1 MRSSIFMTRQLDAR
15 DTSLNKF
22 LNALEQDAFVITTE
36 LTPPKGTDLS
46 GLFDKADMLK
56 ERVTAFNL
64 TESHAARMAMDPV
77 AVGRLL
83 LDRGLEPIVQMTS
96 RDKNRIAIQASML
109 GAAALGIRNLVFM
122 GGDPPKNGDHPDAKP
137 VFDMFA
143 SQLLE
148 AALALNSGR
157 DFMGNALNAPTDFYV
172 GAVVNPGAADIA
184 TEIENAHRKADAG
197 ASFFQTQA
205 IYDTD
210 SFLRFMDAA
219 KLSQPVL
226 AGIIP
231 IKSVKMARYMNEK
244 IPGVDIPEV
253 LVERIG
259 DAGEDTKR
267 VAEISIEIAASTI
280 KQLKGFC
287 RGVHIMAIGW
297 EDNIPFILDSA
308 GVRPSP

>member
-1 MRSSIFMTRQLDAR
+1 
-15 DTSLNKF
+15 
-22 LNALEQDAFVITTE
+22 
-36 LTPPKGTDLS
+36 
-46 GLFDKADMLK
+46 
-56 ERVTAFNL
+56 
-64 TESHAARMAMDPV
+64 
-77 AVGRLL
+77 
-83 LDRGLEPIVQMTS
+83 
-96 RDKNRIAIQASML
+96 
-109 GAAALGIRNLVFM
+109 
-122 GGDPPKNGDHPDAKP
+122 
-137 VFDMFA
+137 
-143 SQLLE
+143 
-148 AALALNSGR
+148 
-157 DFMGNALNAPTDFYV
+157 MGNALNAPTDFCV

-184 TEIENAHRKADAG
+184 TEIKNAHRKADAG

-253 LVERIG
+253 LVKRIG
-259 DAGEDTKR
+259 DAGEDTKQ

-297 EDNIPFILDSA
+297 EDKIPFILDSS
-308 GVRPSP
+308 GVPPSP